1 MTRVLG
7 AVLFFFAAAFA
18 IAAGILATFAVDA
31 FAGGP
36 WRPFAHVTPP
46 GLVAVGAG
54 SAVAILGIA
63 AATIGVCRV
72 SGVPVPNVRVHV
84 EQSSLLYIAAA
95 ATLVAHLVGGES
107 KAAGAWAPFGVMAL
121 TAALMNAS
129 ALYGIALVR
138 RQKHPDFSLP

>member
-1 MTRVLG
+1 MARLLG
-7 AVLFFFAAAFA
+7 AILFFFAAVFA

-31 FAGGP
+31 IAGGP

-54 SAVAILGIA
+54 SVVAVLGIA
-63 AATIGVCRV
+63 AATIGVCQVR
-72 SGVPVPNVRVHV
+72 GVPVPTIRVHV
-84 EQSSLLYIAAA
+84 EQSFLLYLAAA
-95 ATLVAHLVGGES
+95 ATLVAHLVGEQS
-107 KAAGAWAPFGVMAL
+107 DAAGAWAPFGVMAF

-138 RQKHPDFSLP
+138 SYKHPDSSLP